1 MLTPV
6 PCFRQYFDELRGLL
20 PYGGDSA
27 KFDKNA
33 ILHHSILLIKQVGFR
48 FEYSTHHSI
57 EKLIVDAVRIPGTD
71 DIVCAAHRR
80 ARSGG
85 GHGC

>member
-6 PCFRQYFDELRGLL
+6 SCFRQYFDELRGLL

-48 FEYSTHHSI
+48 FEYSTHH
-57 EKLIVDAVRIPGTD
+57 
-71 DIVCAAHRR
+71 
-80 ARSGG
+80 
-85 GHGC
+85 